1 MTFVPVNI
9 EDHDALLKEMVKTM
23 SIDELLELLQACV
36 SIPNEVQAQIVRD
49 ELKTRQFKCVPQK
62 ITIFI
67 CPLFETGTFLNKLES
82 TKGPLVLSPKA
93 FPSIK
98 TVVAAG

>member
-1 MTFVPVNI
+1 MTFIPVNI

-49 ELKTRQFKCVPQK
+49 ELKSRP
-62 ITIFI
+62 
-67 CPLFETGTFLNKLES
+67 CPTPTPDIG
-82 TKGPLVLSPKA
+82 
-93 FPSIK
+93 
-98 TVVAAG
+98 